1 MSLDFNCWTK
11 TGVWNIKSSQQII
24 SPPLLHN
31 NRKIESS
38 RFFMVAEGSLTYIH
52 INFTFS
58 LCYTKGEHSKWEKK
72 WPMTVPSIPDISI
85 EVVFWKDTKR
95 KVPQKQKIKLVF
107 RCLLH
112 TWFTS
117 YGAVFEVLRNGKL
130 LHSFKRWETKEI
142 NKWVKSEST
151 DHLMP
156 NLQMMKVSNSPIV
169 ACGPRFFSLFLP
181 RFNFFLMHLMQNFTD
196 I

>member
-1 MSLDFNCWTK
+1 MKQTKCQLNWNLEISCRLVKKEMSLDFNCWTK

-72 WPMTVPSIPDISI
+72 WPMTVPSIPDIGI
-85 EVVFWKDTKR
+85 EVLFWKDTK
-95 KVPQKQKIKLVF
+95 KENPI
-107 RCLLH
+107 
-112 TWFTS
+112 S
-117 YGAVFEVLRNGKL
+117 
-130 LHSFKRWETKEI
+130 SETKNRI
-142 NKWVKSEST
+142 S
-151 DHLMP
+151 
-156 NLQMMKVSNSPIV
+156 V
-169 ACGPRFFSLFLP
+169 ALP
-181 RFNFFLMHLMQNFTD
+181 FAHMVYKLWSSIWSSAERQIALLL
-196 I
+196 